1 MPEDGVRSIAI
12 TGQAAQEYM
21 GGKKKRGGTRKTIK
35 KEQVGG
41 EQPFSVPSGIDTKTS
56 VATTAAPTNWTTTP
70 LTPVPPII
78 TPAPSM
84 LAPHPPPLPSQQG
97 GKQIKVELKKK
108 VVHKPV
114 HLQPKKPDAP
124 KASIGKKNPTRKVRK
139 VVLGVSSLHKRMTR
153 AKKVH
158 KKMKDMPLDKL
169 KELLVSKKLIK
180 PTSKAPESVLRQI
193 AADSHIL
200 TDKAL

>member
-1 MPEDGVRSIAI
+1 MRSIAI

-21 GGKKKRGGTRKTIK
+21 GGKKKRGGTRKNIK
-35 KEQVGG
+35 KEQSGGEQSGG
-41 EQPFSVPSGIDTKTS
+41 EQPSSVPSGIEMKPS
-56 VATTAAPTNWTTTP
+56 VATTAAPTTWTTTP
-70 LTPVPPII
+70 LTPVPPVI

-84 LAPHPPPLPSQQG
+84 LAPLPSQQG

-108 VVHKPV
+108 VVQKPV

-124 KASIGKKNPTRKVRK
+124 KASITKKNPTRKVRR
-139 VVLGVSSLHKRMTR
+139 VILGVSSMHKRMTR

-158 KKMKDMPLDKL
+158 KKMKEMPLDKL